1 MQNSHNA
8 EVAFRALGLR
18 SAIAE
23 DEPFLRDLFASTR
36 AQELALMGLHEHQ
49 KEAFITMQF
58 NAQRR
63 QYGMSYPHANHSI
76 VLWNEAPIGRLLVDK
91 GDREFTLVDVALLA
105 DYRNIGIGTH
115 LMQNLLKEAATAG
128 KPVRLHVLATGDA
141 RRLYERLGF
150 SRIGGD
156 SVYLEMI
163 WVPPVSHSC

>member
-1 MQNSHNA
+1 MQKYDDDDA
-8 EVAFRALGLR
+8 LRPLGLR
-18 SAIAE
+18 PATAE
-23 DEPFLRDLFASTR
+23 DTSFLMSLFASTR
-36 AQELALMGLHEHQ
+36 SEELALLAPDHNLI
-49 KEAFITMQF
+49 EAFITMQF

-63 QYGMSYPHANHSI
+63 QYDMSYPHANHSI

-115 LMQNLLKEAATAG
+115 LMQNLLKEAATARE
-128 KPVRLHVLATGDA
+128 PVRLHVLATGA
-141 RRLYERLGF
+141 AMRLYERLGF

-163 WVPPVSHSC
+163 

>member
-8 EVAFRALGLR
+8 EVAFRSLGLR

-23 DEPFLRDLFASTR
+23 DEPFLWDLFASTR
-36 AQELALMGLHEHQ
+36 VQELALMGLPEHQ

-91 GDREFTLVDVALLA
+91 GDREFTLVDVALLMN
-105 DYRNIGIGTH
+105 YRNIGIGTH
-115 LMQNLLKEAATAG
+115 LMQSLLKEAATAG

-163 WVPPVSHSC
+163 WVPPVSNSC